1 MFTEHTHTTDKH
13 VINPRTGTVQYNEIS
28 IGHMVNLHNSTLDPA
43 PSLSSCYVY
52 ILRMFLFSLILPFM
66 QKKSNTGPFYRTRE
80 ERSLTTRPHT
90 RVEQHS
96 FRRRTTVTMQTVDV
110 ALTSQSKLWASQLK
124 NSHVTYIVNWLNS
137 LSPCLM
143 KIIMLKFII
152 SIDTWKWPNQR
163 PSLTECLRCGL

>member
-1 MFTEHTHTTDKH
+1 MINPIDLTGYLTSNATISTT
-13 VINPRTGTVQYNEIS
+13 NTPRTGTVQYNEIS
-28 IGHMVNLHNSTLDPA
+28 IEHMVNLHNSTLDPA

-96 FRRRTTVTMQTVDV
+96 FRRHTTVIMQTVDV
-110 ALTSQSKLWASQLK
+110 ALTSQSRLLASQLK
-124 NSHVTYIVNWLNS
+124 NLTCTS
-137 LSPCLM
+137 
-143 KIIMLKFII
+143 
-152 SIDTWKWPNQR
+152 R
-163 PSLTECLRCGL
+163 PSSTQSGLVSRLHE